1 MSFNFKNNLIA
12 LSENKEY
19 NESIKEWQQLTT
31 LKKSD
36 GRCVCNAVIKNII
49 YYRNVKTFNIITS
62 GSSCTHK
69 FLKII
74 KKAKE
79 NKINKKII
87 NHINSIEYLN
97 IDDLIKYS
105 KECEIEYIKEEEE
118 LIKQKQRIEEEELIK
133 QKQRI
138 EEEEL
143 IKQKQRNEEEEL
155 IKQKQRIEEEELI
168 KQKQRIE
175 EFNKLNKCYQCKDSY
190 FKKGMIAFSCGYCK
204 LKFSIK

>member
-1 MSFNFKNNLIA
+1 MQLFVIKLFHSKEIIYSIVNRMSFNFKNNLIA

-19 NESIKEWQQLTT
+19 NESIKEWRQLTT

-36 GRCVCNAVIKNII
+36 GRCICNAVIKNII

-74 KKAKE
+74 KKAEE

-118 LIKQKQRIEEEELIK
+118 L
-133 QKQRI
+133 
-138 EEEEL
+138 
-143 IKQKQRNEEEEL
+143 N
-155 IKQKQRIEEEELI
+155 KQKQRIEEEELI